1 MLYIPS
7 GDARE
12 LNSVRFPR
20 KNGFFSQLDAVQLFR
35 PDSTD
40 WEPAAI
46 EKRNPRI
53 RPTNSECE
61 ITRRQLC
68 CCEEESKDRGGWRGQ
83 GKGAVWIR
91 RKNTFALAT
100 DFFFK
105 RGRSKYL
112 QNRVLT
118 GGTVFSLILIAGSTT
133 AITVKR
139 QGKKGYLTRGTY
151 VDISKLY

>member
-1 MLYIPS
+1 M
-7 GDARE
+7 
-12 LNSVRFPR
+12 
-20 KNGFFSQLDAVQLFR
+20 
-35 PDSTD
+35 
-40 WEPAAI
+40 
-46 EKRNPRI
+46 
-53 RPTNSECE
+53 
-61 ITRRQLC
+61 
-68 CCEEESKDRGGWRGQ
+68 EEERVDLTTSFVYEVIFLEFQ
-83 GKGAVWIR
+83 
-91 RKNTFALAT
+91 RKYFALAT

-139 QGKKGYLTRGTY
+139 QEKKGYLTRGTY